1 MEAVDPTGAGD
12 ILAGAFWA
20 FLYRGKSPEEALEKA
35 IRMAAIGVSRPG
47 LSGVSNFNEIESL
60 LSSLDQV

>member
-1 MEAVDPTGAGD
+1 MEAQKEESFRSSCPVRKTGKFRGQRSSFRRLKVEAVDPTGAGD

-35 IRMAAIGVSRPG
+35 
-47 LSGVSNFNEIESL
+47 
-60 LSSLDQV
+60 